1 MGIFTTTLSQM
12 TYLFAFILIGYL
24 LVKLKILGRE
34 SAGVLS
40 KLENYLFIPAL
51 VLGTFLHNF
60 SPDTLST
67 MGGLMLFSLILELCI
82 IPISLLVGKMLSK
95 DGTTQKVISY
105 DLSFSNFAFMGNAI
119 VLALFP
125 DYFMEYLIFTLVLW
139 ALIYVWA
146 TPALLIPSKDHSLLA
161 RLKSFCNPMFIA
173 LVIGV
178 VLGLLQVQLPTP
190 VMDVIDTAG
199 NCMSPVA
206 MLLTGITIASVNV
219 KATLHKGATWITCLV
234 RLIVIPLLALL
245 VFALLP
251 LPKDYLVCAFC
262 TLAMPVG
269 LSPIVIPAAYGK
281 DTSLA
286 ASMAL
291 VSHILS
297 VLTLPLIFMLMQRV
311 LNI

>member
-1 MGIFTTTLSQM
+1 MGIFQTTLMQM
-12 TYLFAFILIGYL
+12 IYLFAFILIGFL
-24 LVKLKILGRE
+24 LVKLNVLGRE

-40 KLENYLFIPAL
+40 RLENYLFIPAL
-51 VLGTFLHNF
+51 VLGTFLKNF
-60 SPDTLST
+60 SPNTLTS

-82 IPISLLVGKMLSK
+82 IPIALLIGKISSK
-95 DGTTQKVISY
+95 DDTAQKVVTY

-125 DYFMEYLIFTLVLW
+125 DFFMEYLIFTLVLW
-139 ALIYVWA
+139 AFIYVWA
-146 TPALLIPSKDHSLLA
+146 TPTLLIPSKDHSLLA

-173 LVIGV
+173 LIIGV
-178 VLGLLQVQLPTP
+178 VLGLLQVQLPSP
-190 VMDVIDTAG
+190 VLQVIDTAG
-199 NCMSPVA
+199 SCMSPVA
-206 MLLTGITIASVNV
+206 MLLTGITIASTNV
-219 KATLHKGATWITCLV
+219 KAALHRAATWTTCLL
-234 RLIVIPLLALL
+234 RLVIIPLIALV
-245 VFALLP
+245 VFLFLP
-251 LPKDYLVCAFC
+251 LPKDYLLCAFC

-281 DTSLA
+281 DTSMG

-297 VLTLPLIFMLMQRV
+297 VLTLPLIFLLMQRV